1 MRAFGGFPPGG
12 RRSFFKSLHR
22 FSILLDPEGRM
33 RLRDRQRPAGR
44 GRGRAHPLRRGST
57 PIGGT
62 LFWR

>member
-1 MRAFGGFPPGG
+1 
-12 RRSFFKSLHR
+12 
-22 FSILLDPEGRM
+22 M